1 MVTLT
6 EPMYLFTEDVN
17 SPIICVRYVG
27 TFLDRTI
34 NIFFNLFAGPSDTA
48 TGTVYKCNHNYYA
61 CIVGFK
67 ASVAM

>member
-6 EPMYLFTEDVN
+6 EPMYLFNEDVN

-34 NIFFNLFAGPSDTA
+34 DIFFNVFAGPSDTA
-48 TGTVYKCNHNYYA
+48 TGTKCNDNYYA
-61 CIVGFK
+61 CNVGFK
-67 ASVAM
+67 ASVAI